1 MDTPYTLRA
10 THLKDL
16 YETIT
21 MKTLAKDER
30 LDILLTLKATV
41 RVREGNTKDT
51 YYLHSLTLIPSLYSL
66 FLFLF
71 SPYKEHDC
79 KLTRDIVELVDREA
93 DLLVRD
99 TKPSALMGMHVHCI
113 SVRLLLH

>member
-1 MDTPYTLRA
+1 MRA

-41 RVREGNTKDT
+41 RVREENHKG
-51 YYLHSLTLIPSLYSL
+51 YFLFEPSHSSLSSFFISFLL
-66 FLFLF
+66 FLLIRNMIA
-71 SPYKEHDC
+71 S
-79 KLTRDIVELVDREA
+79 
-93 DLLVRD
+93 
-99 TKPSALMGMHVHCI
+99 
-113 SVRLLLH
+113 